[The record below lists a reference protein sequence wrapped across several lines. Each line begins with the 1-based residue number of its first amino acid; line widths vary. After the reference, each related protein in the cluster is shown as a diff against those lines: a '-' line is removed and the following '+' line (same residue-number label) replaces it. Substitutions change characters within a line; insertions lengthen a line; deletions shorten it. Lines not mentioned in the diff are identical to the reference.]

1 MDEKQKN
8 SLKAYSLVS
17 SFVFSILFIIGIGF
31 AVGYLLDE
39 LFNTEILFKV
49 LLSLLGIFSGIIY
62 LIVKVN
68 NLED

>member
-1 MDEKQKN
+1 MDDKQKN
-8 SLKAYSLVS
+8 ALKAYSLVS
-17 SFVFSILFIIGIGF
+17 SFVFSILFMIGVGF
-31 AVGYLLDE
+31 GVGYLLDDI
-39 LFNTEILFKV
+39 FNTEILFKV

>member
-1 MDEKQKN
+1 MDDKQKN
-8 SLKAYSLVS
+8 ALKAYSLVS
-17 SFVFSILFIIGIGF
+17 SFMFSILFIIGIGF
-31 AVGYLLDE
+31 GVGYLLDDF
-39 LFNTEILFKV
+39 FNTEILFKV